1 MTTQRWQLDMGAR
14 VIDGD
19 RVRFR
24 VPAPKA
30 RLVEVETYPPGEG
43 IVRYPM
49 ECSDGLWSATIEAP
63 AGTLYRY
70 RLDGDWGYPDPH
82 SRSQPE
88 GVHGPSQVVNPA
100 AFRWTDGGWRGLD
113 PEALVIYECHV
124 GTYTPAGTFDALID
138 QLDALRSLGVTALE
152 LMPVAEFPGRRNWG
166 YDGAHLFAP
175 SSVYGGPEALRR
187 LVDAAHA
194 KELGVILDVV
204 YNHLG
209 PDGSYAPIFLTDYFT
224 DRYQTPWGDAV
235 NYDGSGSD
243 SIRRYVID
251 NALYWLHEF
260 HIDGFRLDATE
271 QIYDQSDKHIL
282 QELAQAVRERGP
294 AERRALVIA
303 EHERTE
309 LRLIR
314 PVEAGGYGLDA
325 IWADDFHHSLHVLLT
340 GERQGYLSPFDGAT
354 EELAQIL
361 QSGLRHA
368 SADAPAQQLVYCLKN
383 HDQVGNRPLG
393 ERLPHLVGL
402 ERYKATC
409 ALLLLAPCTPLL
421 FMGDEFAAST
431 PFQFFTDHQG
441 DLGEQV
447 AAGRR
452 EEFKDLWSSHDPGP
466 HEIPDPQADET
477 FIRSRLDLSERE
489 RPPHNGVYRLCQ
501 ALLRLRREDPV
512 LRNQARQR
520 MRAQAPTA
528 TLIAVQRWDD
538 DGHHRLVLVNLGDA
552 ARFDAS
558 ELGQEAALPW
568 RPLLATAEQRFA
580 GPGVDLAAM
589 AMQPGAAI
597 ELPPRCA
604 ILWEATDV

>member
-1 MTTQRWQLDMGAR
+1 MGAR

-19 RVRFR
+19 RVRFL
-24 VPAPKA
+24 VPAPNA

-49 ECSDGLWSATIEAP
+49 ACSDGLWSATIEAP
-63 AGTLYRY
+63 AGMLYRY

-82 SRSQPE
+82 SRGQPE
-88 GVHGPSQVVNPA
+88 GVHGPSQVVDPA
-100 AFRWTDGGWRGLD
+100 AFQWTDEDWRGLD
-113 PEALVIYECHV
+113 AETLVLYECHV
-124 GTYTPAGTFDALID
+124 GTYTPAGTFDALIE

-194 KELGVILDVV
+194 RALGVILDVV

-209 PDGSYAPIFLTDYFT
+209 PDGSYAPIFMPDFFT

-235 NYDGSGSD
+235 NFDGGGSS

-271 QIYDQSDKHIL
+271 QIYDQSEKHIL
-282 QELAQAVRERGP
+282 QELAEAVRERGP

-325 IWADDFHHSLHVLLT
+325 VWADDFHHSLHVLLT
-340 GERQGYLSPFDGAT
+340 GERQGYLSPFDGST
-354 EELAQIL
+354 EELAKIL

-368 SADAPAQQLVYCLKN
+368 PADVPAQQLVYCLKN

-393 ERLPHLVGL
+393 ERLQHLVGL

-409 ALLLLAPCTPLL
+409 ALLLLAACTPLL

-452 EEFKDLWSSHDPGP
+452 EEFKDLWSSHGPQP
-466 HEIPDPQADET
+466 HEIPNPQADET

-489 RPPHNGVYRLCQ
+489 RPPHDGVYRLCQ
-501 ALLRLRREDPV
+501 ELLRLRREDPV
-512 LRNQARQR
+512 LRVQDRQR

-528 TLIAVQRWDD
+528 TLIAVERWDD
-538 DGHHRLVLVNLGDA
+538 DGHYRLLLVNLGDA
-552 ARFDAS
+552 TRFDAG
-558 ELGQEAALPW
+558 ELAQEAARSW

-580 GPGVDLAAM
+580 GPGVDLAEIG
-589 AMQPGAAI
+589 MQPGAAI

-604 ILWEATDV
+604 ILWEATGV